1 MSGDVFMYY
10 ALQNVQS
17 TSGFLSVCS
26 SSLNVIVL
34 NSIMM
39 SCFLDPMVS
48 ALTHL
53 RQRYE
58 VPDELAYSSNRT
70 QTLYVLQFLSNAIW
84 PVVVT
89 MLLDE
94 YVLIRVAAILTTHS
108 FPCRNCF
115 RNYLAFSSEQPALCM
130 CYNLCLCR

>member
-1 MSGDVFMYY
+1 MYY

-34 NSIMM
+34 NSIMI

-58 VPDELAYSSNRT
+58 APDELACSSKRT
-70 QTLYVLQFLSNAIW
+70 QTLYVLQFLSSAIL
-84 PVVVT
+84 PLIVT

-94 YVLIRVAAILTTHS
+94 YVLISVAVL
-108 FPCRNCF
+108 
-115 RNYLAFSSEQPALCM
+115 
-130 CYNLCLCR
+130 